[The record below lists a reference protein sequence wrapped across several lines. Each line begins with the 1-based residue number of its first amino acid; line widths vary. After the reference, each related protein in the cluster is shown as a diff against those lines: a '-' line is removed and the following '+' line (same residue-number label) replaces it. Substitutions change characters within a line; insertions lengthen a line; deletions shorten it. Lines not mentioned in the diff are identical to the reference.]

1 MFEKVLIPTDFSRY
15 NRKML
20 ECIAEFPG
28 IKEVV
33 LLHVLDVSN
42 PKLLE
47 KSGWSYDA
55 VISEASLRLDEQAEV
70 LTGIIGT
77 GSKQGSIQVKPVLK
91 VIVEPMSGADGVNMK
106 PPEPRADAGFI
117 YGGNVGDAIQKT
129 ASEED
134 ASLIIMGAQGKGM
147 LEGML
152 LGSVST
158 EVLRQGETNLLIIRH
173 KILQKGGEAN
183 IEKFCP
189 DIFSRILVTTD
200 LSPAAED
207 AINLA
212 KGLKGTKEILLAHV
226 ISKEEEFDRAAE
238 QLNRIRQDME
248 QLGKTATIHIL
259 KGRPADQI
267 IQLAKKQDVSLLIFS
282 SQGKSWIKQM
292 RLGSTS
298 FDVARRS
305 DRPVLVV
312 RQKKS

>member
-20 ECIAEFPG
+20 ECIAELPG
-28 IKEVV
+28 TKEVV
-33 LLHVLDVSN
+33 LLHVLDASN
-42 PKLLE
+42 PNLLE

-55 VISEASLRLDEQAEV
+55 VISEAASRLDEQAEV
-70 LTGIIGT
+70 LTAIAGT
-77 GSKQGSIQVKPVLK
+77 GSKVPIQVKPVLK
-91 VIVEPMSGADGVNMK
+91 VIVEPMSGADGVNLK
-106 PPEPRADAGFI
+106 PPEPRADADFI
-117 YGGNVGDAIQKT
+117 YGGDVGDAIQKT
-129 ASEED
+129 ASEVK

-173 KILQKGGEAN
+173 RILEKGKGADF
-183 IEKFCP
+183 EKFCP
-189 DIFSRILVTTD
+189 NIFSRILVTTD

-212 KGLKGTKEILLAHV
+212 KGLEGTNEVLLAHV

-238 QLNRIRQDME
+238 ELNRIRQDME
-248 QLGKTATIHIL
+248 QPGRTATVHIL
-259 KGRPADQI
+259 KGKPADQI
-267 IQLAKKQDVSLLIFS
+267 LQLAKKQDVSLLIFS
-282 SQGKSWIKQM
+282 SQGKGWIEQM

-298 FDVARRS
+298 LDVARRS

-312 RQKKS
+312 RQKRS

>member
-20 ECIAEFPG
+20 ECIAELPG
-28 IKEVV
+28 TKEVV

-55 VISEASLRLDEQAEV
+55 VISEAFLRLNEQAEV
-70 LTGIIGT
+70 LTGIAGT
-77 GSKQGSIQVKPVLK
+77 GSKAPIQVKSVLK
-91 VIVEPMSGADGVNMK
+91 VIVEPMSGADGVNLK
-106 PPEPRADAGFI
+106 PPEPRTDADFI

-129 ASEED
+129 ASEVN

-173 KILQKGGEAN
+173 RILEKGKEADF
-183 IEKFCP
+183 EKFCP
-189 DIFSRILVTTD
+189 NIFSRVLVTTD

-212 KGLKGTKEILLAHV
+212 KGLEGTNEVLLAHV

-238 QLNRIRQDME
+238 ELNRIRQDME
-248 QLGKTATIHIL
+248 QPGRTATVHIL
-259 KGRPADQI
+259 KGKPADQI
-267 IQLAKKQDVSLLIFS
+267 LQLAKKQDVSLLIFS
-282 SQGKSWIKQM
+282 SQGKGWIEQM

-298 FDVARRS
+298 LDVARRS

-312 RQKKS
+312 RQKKI